1 MFVEFEELTQGQPE
15 DDEPT
20 GLSPLTWTAIAVVC
34 VLAGVVFL
42 IFQSPTEP
50 LAGPTSTPSAVAR
63 TGLSLI
69 EHPAEKLNIGGIC
82 PAVTD
87 GAKTLIVAF
96 TLVNI
101 STMDVTLIDVKPV
114 LPAGGLRLLGAN
126 RAGGTCDHP
135 GTEAVGGLLT
145 PGETQ
150 LITVRFRLP
159 KVCPQA
165 YPLQSRVRLVA
176 NQMVGTTTVP
186 VFSDLGLITFD
197 SCPGQ
202 PFAGPTPR
210 K

>member
-1 MFVEFEELTQGQPE
+1 MEFEELTQGQPE

-34 VLAGVVFL
+34 VLAGLVFL

-50 LAGPTSTPSAVAR
+50 LAGPTPAHPGVAR

-69 EHPAEKLNIGGIC
+69 EHPAEKLNIGGMC

-87 GAKTLIVAF
+87 GAKTLIVSF

-101 STMDVTLIDVKPV
+101 STMDVVLMDVKPV
-114 LPAGGLRLLGAN
+114 LPVGGLRSLGAN
-126 RAGGTCDHP
+126 RAGGTCEHP
-135 GTEAVGGLLT
+135 ATEAVGGLLT
-145 PGETQ
+145 PGESQ
-150 LITVRFRLP
+150 LITMRFRLP

-165 YPLQSRVRLVA
+165 YPLQSRVRLVV

-186 VFSDLGLITFD
+186 VYSDLGVITFD

-202 PFAGPTPR
+202 PLAGPTAR